1 MAAGSAAVLE
11 RLRSVMRSS
20 KYVSEPLTAY
30 VIPTDDAHQNEYI
43 ANCDKRR
50 EFMTGFTGS
59 AGITVVTAEG
69 AWLWTD
75 GRYHLQASQEINP
88 DLWTLMKQG
97 TSGVPTIEEWM
108 SKELESGAR
117 IGFDPSLTSHKVFKK
132 YSEATECTG
141 QVLVPVSVN
150 LVDLVWDSRPAR
162 PVNPLMVLPLQYS
175 GHSWQEKVSD
185 VRKNMEA
192 QSATSLVVTAMD
204 EIAWLLNLRGSDID
218 YNPLFFSYAIIT
230 MDTVRLYFDADLL
243 TDEIK
248 EHLCVG
254 SEGGVT
260 TRDYSAIWG
269 DVKSLTDSEGKI
281 WINSES
287 GQGLVSLVP
296 KGRRVGKLSPIQLL
310 KAVKNETESRGMR
323 AAHIRDGAA
332 LCEYLCWLEERMK
345 EGDTVT
351 EISGA
356 DKLETFRREQ
366 ADFVSLSFP
375 TISSSGPH
383 GAIIHYSPTPS
394 TDRSLSVLE
403 LYLCDSGAQYRDGT
417 TDVTRTLHFGTPTA
431 QEKEAFTCV
440 LKGHIDLCSLVF
452 PNKTHGHR
460 IEAIAR
466 APLWT
471 AGLDY
476 RHGTGHGVGSFL
488 CVHEGPMGIHFRPY
502 PEGIEAGMFMSDE
515 PGYYEDGKFGIRIEN
530 VVEIVPTTTKNNF
543 GGTGFLTMEPVTMV
557 PVQTKMIEPSL
568 LNEAQITWLNSY
580 HTSVRETVGTYLK
593 ENGKD
598 AAYRW
603 LLRETTP
610 LG

>member
-30 VIPTDDAHQNEYI
+30 VIPTDDAHQ
-43 ANCDKRR
+43 KGR
-50 EFMTGFTGS
+50 GFGRS
-59 AGITVVTAEG
+59 
-69 AWLWTD
+69 

-117 IGFDPSLTSHKVFKK
+117 IGFDPSLTSHKVYKK

-185 VRKNMEA
+185 VRKKMEA
-192 QSATSLVVTAMD
+192 RSATSLVVTAMD

-230 MDTVRLYFDADLL
+230 TDTVRLYFDADLL

-254 SEGGVT
+254 SEGGVA
-260 TRDYSAIWG
+260 TRDYSAIWD

-356 DKLETFRREQ
+356 DKLETFRRR
-366 ADFVSLSFP
+366 AP
-375 TISSSGPH
+375 TMTSQRFSELTTPPVFWPRPQPH
-383 GAIIHYSPTPS
+383 PS

-417 TDVTRTLHFGTPTA
+417 TDVTRTVHFGTPTA

-452 PNKTHGHR
+452 PNKTH
-460 IEAIAR
+460 EAIAR

-502 PEGIEAGMFMSDE
+502 PEGIEAGMFMSDGPQSVGSRPSPEPLQASMFISDE